1 LLTLRVG
8 ALSVAVSLVPGILI
22 GWLLARWESPLR
34 ALVQGMVML
43 PLVLPPVVTGYL
55 LLRVFGRGGPLG
67 AAYEAI
73 TGGRIAFTTMACVIA
88 AAVVGFPLLVESIR
102 LSVLGVDKR
111 LEQTSRTLGRGRFGT
126 FLRVT
131 LPLSLP
137 GIVGGSVL
145 TFARS
150 LGEFGATI
158 ILAGDIE
165 GETRTIPIAVYSALN
180 AVDGEAAVWR
190 FVAVSVALSLAALM
204 LAFAFMSWQRR
215 RLA

>member
-1 LLTLRVG
+1 
-8 ALSVAVSLVPGILI
+8 
-22 GWLLARWESPLR
+22 
-34 ALVQGMVML
+34 
-43 PLVLPPVVTGYL
+43 
-55 LLRVFGRGGPLG
+55 
-67 AAYEAI
+67 
-73 TGGRIAFTTMACVIA
+73 MACVIA

-137 GIVGGSVL
+137 GIVGGCVL